1 MALQFGDMIARQT
14 ELSFAAPQHFFI
26 TIEKLP
32 DIVYTVQQANVPVI
46 SAGEAILSSPFNQ
59 TRSVPGDTLDYSQLD
74 VTFLIDK
81 EMKGYRQILKWMKGM
96 INPESFD
103 QFKEYA
109 KENVTERPDAREPG
123 FLNTMSN
130 MSLFAAD
137 ADLKPLAEWKFIDAF
152 PISLDGPQ
160 YDSTNPQVDYLTA
173 TSSFKF
179 MYFEHATYNN
189 GAKNNDII

>member
-1 MALQFGDMIARQT
+1 MALNFDDMIARQT

-46 SAGEAILSSPFNQ
+46 SAGEAILSNPFNQ

-74 VTFLIDK
+74 VTFLVDK

-103 QFKEYA
+103 QFNEYV
-109 KENVTERPDAREPG
+109 KENVTSRPDAREPG

-179 MYFEHATYNN
+179 MYFEHATYKN

>member
-1 MALQFGDMIARQT
+1 MALQCGDMIARQT

-46 SAGEAILSSPFNQ
+46 SAGEAILSNPFNQ

-179 MYFEHATYNN
+179 MYFEHATYKN

>member
-1 MALQFGDMIARQT
+1 MSLQFGDMIARQT

-26 TIEKLP
+26 AIEKLP
-32 DIVYTVQQANVPVI
+32 DVVYTVQQANVPVI
-46 SAGEAILSSPFNQ
+46 SAGEAALANPFNQ

-74 VTFLIDK
+74 VTFLLDK

-103 QFKEYA
+103 QFNNYT
-109 KENVTERPDAREPG
+109 KENVKARPDAREPG

-137 ADLKPLAEWKFIDAF
+137 ADLKPIAEWKFIDAF
-152 PISLDGPQ
+152 PIALDGPQ
-160 YDSTNPQVDYLTA
+160 YDSSNPQVDYLTS

-179 MYFEHATYNN
+179 LYFEHATYTN

>member
-46 SAGEAILSSPFNQ
+46 SAGEAILSNPFNQ

-103 QFKEYA
+103 QFKE
-109 KENVTERPDAREPG
+109 
-123 FLNTMSN
+123 L
-130 MSLFAAD
+130 SL
-137 ADLKPLAEWKFIDAF
+137 IH
-152 PISLDGPQ
+152 I
-160 YDSTNPQVDYLTA
+160 LTLP
-173 TSSFKF
+173 TRRFV
-179 MYFEHATYNN
+179 
-189 GAKNNDII
+189 